1 MTDVGLNL
9 YLLIGFGILA
19 SIVAVEARG
28 LLSTVISVSAA
39 GLALSVIFLLLS
51 APDLAITQVVV
62 EVVCLVLLIR
72 AAVVREDTTLGIAR
86 NRFAVAVGLIFVG
99 VLVCVSYVTFSSME
113 PFGNPLMAQT
123 QARELIAA
131 EAENAAPGELLAP
144 DRPIGLAYLENGLE
158 KTGAANYVTA
168 VLLDFRA
175 YDTLGEATVIFAAI
189 IGAYALLR
197 KVGRLPHEGHDADR

>member
-1 MTDVGLNL
+1 MTDVALPL
-9 YLLIGFGILA
+9 YLLIGFGIVA
-19 SIVAVEARG
+19 SIIAVEARG

-72 AAVVREDTTLGIAR
+72 AAVVREDTTVGIAR
-86 NRFAVAVGLIFVG
+86 NRFAVAVGLVFVG
-99 VLVCVSYVTFSSME
+99 VLICVSYTTFSSMK
-113 PFGNPLMAQT
+113 PFGRPLMAQS
-123 QARELIAA
+123 QEAEQLIAQA
-131 EAENAAPGELLAP
+131 QDSARASVPA
-144 DRPIGLAYLENGLE
+144 DQRPIGRVYLENGIE

-197 KVGRLPHEGHDADR
+197 KVGRLPHERHDAHS